1 MLVAGHPGVNRGE
14 IRTLASGPDILLSK
28 IILVSETRG
37 CREGGL
43 ADTLGWRMKFGVV
56 TPSTN
61 TVVQPEYDDLRPP
74 GVTNHVARMHIAD
87 DPVGSDADFDRL
99 ISAID
104 SALEEAV
111 DRVMTCKPD
120 HLILGI
126 SAESIWGGGLAP
138 ARAIAERVRSRAG
151 DIGLTQAADA
161 LPAALKALGIR
172 ERIAIV
178 TPYFPVAETHLQE
191 FVGAIGYR
199 LVGTRHLS
207 CKSPTLIAHVTG
219 DELRQALHAVDGPDV
234 EAIVQFGA
242 NLPMAGLAAEAERW
256 LGKPVIAVNV
266 ATYWH
271 ALRSNGIM
279 DRAHGRGRLF
289 WEH

>member
-1 MLVAGHPGVNRGE
+1 
-14 IRTLASGPDILLSK
+14 
-28 IILVSETRG
+28 
-37 CREGGL
+37 
-43 ADTLGWRMKFGVV
+43 
-56 TPSTN
+56 
-61 TVVQPEYDDLRPP
+61 
-74 GVTNHVARMHIAD
+74 
-87 DPVGSDADFDRL
+87 
-99 ISAID
+99 
-104 SALEEAV
+104 
-111 DRVMTCKPD
+111 MTCKPD

-199 LVGTRHLS
+199 LVGTAPSLLQEPDPDRPCHRGRAA
-207 CKSPTLIAHVTG
+207 P
-219 DELRQALHAVDGPDV
+219 ALHAVDGPDV